1 MPRVLTIVLHG
12 ASGAQACR
20 PHIGARVG
28 VASGVAERG
37 ADSVAVGLPTD
48 GAGVDGAGVGAVA
61 TASHAQSQTARTR
74 PPRARI
80 RPPTL
85 RAPRPYAHLV
95 HLAAASSA
103 GGLALPLYGLLLRVL
118 LAPEDDLAVLCIHE
132 DRVALLELAGEHL
145 LRERVD
151 NEPLDGPFD
160 RTRPINRVGSF
171 LGDER
176 LRLVG
181 G

>member
-12 ASGAQACR
+12 ASGAQAGR

-37 ADSVAVGLPTD
+37 ADSVAVGRAI
-48 GAGVDGAGVGAVA
+48 GGGIDGAGVGAVA
-61 TASHAQSQTARTR
+61 TASHAQSQTASAR

-85 RAPRPYAHLV
+85 RASRPYAHLV

-103 GGLALPLYGLLLRVL
+103 RGAPPPLLRPL
-118 LAPEDDLAVLCIHE
+118 PRRLPPP
-132 DRVALLELAGEHL
+132 GEH
-145 LRERVD
+145 
-151 NEPLDGPFD
+151 
-160 RTRPINRVGSF
+160 S
-171 LGDER
+171 
-176 LRLVG
+176 
-181 G
+181 